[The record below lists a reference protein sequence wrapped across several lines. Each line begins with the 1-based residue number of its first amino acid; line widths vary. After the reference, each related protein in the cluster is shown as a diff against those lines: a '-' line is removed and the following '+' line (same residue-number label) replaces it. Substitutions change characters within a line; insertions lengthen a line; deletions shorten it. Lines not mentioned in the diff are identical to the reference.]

1 MTISTRLKL
10 DQREDQERTMTEIG
24 IKLRKSRLEQLL
36 ELAQTYRGKTRRELA
51 QMLGRDSTK
60 LVPTSGS
67 PKIELVMFIAEMLD
81 WSVDEVARWLC
92 DGEEEVEK
100 NRPRTSFEKLDEKAK
115 QLHRKGEYQQM
126 IETSQI
132 ALRVAKTSEDKA
144 RAYNRLAGGY
154 DGLGRFSKVLT
165 AAQSGLRQHPIST
178 SLRLLLQ
185 TTAANAHYTLW
196 ELAEAQ
202 GMAQRVVDVYKES
215 APKTNRD
222 LVAQAHA
229 WFVLGQSQ
237 RRMLDI
243 DPENAVLH
251 AENSRRS
258 LTEAAELYESAAR
271 NIHVSF
277 GGIANT
283 CRGGL
288 VEVDVILGRHDAR
301 EALARIVDGLTPVV
315 DVDNVTKG
323 DWLESYGW
331 WCIFGCNIVLRHIS
345 DEKDLQRYMAMFT
358 NKADEVADRL
368 NHWAMRERVF
378 SMQFEGRN
386 RLIGWTGQDIPV
398 VIDRDDIRLITGT
411 MGRFPQFKETGWE
424 LLNTG
429 NVVEES

>member
-1 MTISTRLKL
+1 
-10 DQREDQERTMTEIG
+10 MTEIG

-51 QMLGRDSTK
+51 QLLGRDPTK
-60 LVPTSGS
+60 LVPASGS

-81 WSVDEVARWLC
+81 WTVDEVAKWLC
-92 DGEEEVEK
+92 EGEEKVVK
-100 NRPRTSFEKLDEKAK
+100 KHPRTSFEKLDEKSK
-115 QLHRKGEYQQM
+115 QFHRSGEYKKM
-126 IETSQI
+126 IETSQTS
-132 ALRVAKTSEDKA
+132 LRVAKTSEERA
-144 RAYNRLAGGY
+144 RSFNRLAGGY
-154 DGLGRFSKVLT
+154 DGLGRFSKVLSS
-165 AAQSGLRQHPIST
+165 AQAGLREHPIST

-196 ELAEAQ
+196 ELDEAQ
-202 GMAQRVVDVYKES
+202 GMAQRVVDVYKEF

-243 DPENAVLH
+243 DPENAVCH
-251 AENSRRS
+251 AESSRRS
-258 LTEAAELYESAAR
+258 LSNAADLYESVAR
-271 NIHVSF
+271 NVHDSF

-288 VEVDVILGRHDAR
+288 IEVDVILGRHDAR

-315 DVDNVTKG
+315 DVNKIKKG

-345 DEKDLQRYMAMFT
+345 DEKDLQRYMALFT
-358 NKADEVADRL
+358 NKADEIADRL
-368 NHWAMRERVF
+368 DHWAMRERVF

-411 MGRFPQFKETGWE
+411 MGRFPQFKETGWS

>member
-1 MTISTRLKL
+1 
-10 DQREDQERTMTEIG
+10 MTEIG

-51 QMLGRDSTK
+51 QLLGRDPTK
-60 LVPTSGS
+60 LVPSSGS
-67 PKIELVMFIAEMLD
+67 PKIELVIFIAEMLD
-81 WSVDEVARWLC
+81 WTVDEVARWLC
-92 DGEEEVEK
+92 DGEEKVVK
-100 NRPRTSFEKLDEKAK
+100 KRSRTSFEKLDEKSK
-115 QLHRKGEYQQM
+115 QLHRSGEYQKM
-126 IETSQI
+126 VETSQA
-132 ALRVAKTSEDKA
+132 ALQVAKTSENKA

-154 DGLGRFSKVLT
+154 DGLGRFNKVLS
-165 AAQSGLRQHPIST
+165 ASQAGLREHPIST

-196 ELAEAQ
+196 ELDEAQ
-202 GMAQRVVDVYKES
+202 GMAQRVVDVYKEN

-243 DPENAVLH
+243 DPENAVCH
-251 AENSRRS
+251 AESSRRS

-271 NIHVSF
+271 NIHDSF

-288 VEVDVILGRHDAR
+288 VEVDVIIGRHDAR
-301 EALARIVDGLTPVV
+301 EALAIVVDGLTPVV
-315 DVDNVTKG
+315 DVKKVKKG

-345 DEKDLQRYMAMFT
+345 DEKDLQRYMALFT
-358 NKADEVADRL
+358 NKADEIADRL

-386 RLIGWTGQDIPV
+386 RLVGWTGQDIPV
-398 VIDRDDIRLITGT
+398 VIDKDDIRLITGT
-411 MGRFPQFKETGWE
+411 MGRFPQFKETGWS